1 MFPYLFV
8 FAICLFLNSRSSSK
22 NIVPVL
28 LSCLFL
34 SLLAGFRDMN
44 IGIDTSLYPPTYMSA
59 IRNIKGFSDF
69 VTMDTYLD
77 KGFLFIYWVSS
88 WFTDQIWMGLFLTEL
103 VICVFTFLGC
113 YRLNKYLEGN
123 ITVFT
128 IVFLFL
134 TYNLT
139 LNVMRQQCALAVS
152 FFAFTYLWE
161 KRWIPYFFWTLIAFS
176 FHITTVISLIIPIVL
191 YVANIKNDQKR
202 KIGVFLLLM
211 IALIAFLSF
220 YYVLSLVI
228 DMGLFTEVYEDR
240 YGEDGKYGG
249 LNKISSAPLLVCFMI
264 FYIMFISKKHQIIDK
279 NVFSFHFMVNAIY
292 LGCLFLSLLS
302 VFLHRIGLC
311 FFNIDIFLMSVELS
325 SKKLNPIIRFSVL
338 LVVILFWL
346 LKNVVHNDYMTYP
359 YTSKILGI
367 D

>member
-1 MFPYLFV
+1 
-8 FAICLFLNSRSSSK
+8 
-22 NIVPVL
+22 
-28 LSCLFL
+28 
-34 SLLAGFRDMN
+34 MN

-59 IRNIKGFSDF
+59 VRDIKGISDF
-69 VTMDTYLD
+69 VSMDNYLD

-88 WFTDQIWMGLFLTEL
+88 WFTDQLWMGLFITEL
-103 VICVFTFLGC
+103 VICVFTFLGF
-113 YRLNKYLEGN
+113 YRINKYLKGN
-123 ITVFT
+123 IVIFTV
-128 IVFLFL
+128 IFLFF
-134 TYNLT
+134 TYNQT
-139 LNVMRQQCALAVS
+139 LNIMRQQCALAVS

-161 KRWIPYFFWTLIAFS
+161 KRWIPYCFWTLIAFS
-176 FHITTVISLIIPIVL
+176 FHASTIISLLLPIIL

-202 KIGVFLLLM
+202 KIGVFLLLI
-211 IALIAFLSF
+211 IALITFLSF
-220 YYVLSLVI
+220 YYILSLVT
-228 DMGLFTEVYEDR
+228 DMGLSEVYEDR

-249 LNKISSAPLLVCFMI
+249 LNKISSAPLVVCFMI
-264 FYIMFISKKHQIIDK
+264 FYIMFVSYRNRIISK
-279 NVFSFHFMVNAIY
+279 NLFSFHFMINAIY

-325 SKKLNPIIRFSVL
+325 SKRLNPFVRLSAL

>member
-1 MFPYLFV
+1 MFPYLFI

-28 LSCLFL
+28 LSCLLL

-44 IGIDTSLYPPTYMSA
+44 IGLDTSLYPPTYMSA
-59 IRNIKGFSDF
+59 IRHIKSFSDF
-69 VTMDTYLD
+69 VSMDTYLD

-103 VICVFTFLGC
+103 VICLFTFLAFF
-113 YRLNKYLEGN
+113 RLNKYLDGN
-123 ITVFT
+123 ITIFT
-128 IVFLFL
+128 LFFLFL

-139 LNVMRQQCALAVS
+139 LNIMRQQCALAVS

-176 FHITTVISLIIPIVL
+176 FHTTTIISLILPIVL

-202 KIGVFLLLM
+202 KLGVFLLLI
-211 IALIAFLSF
+211 IALITFLSF
-220 YYVLSLVI
+220 YYILSLVI
-228 DMGLFTEVYEDR
+228 DMGLSEVYEDR

-249 LNKISSAPLLVCFMI
+249 LNKVPSAPLLICFMI
-264 FYIMFISKKHQIIDK
+264 FYIMYISYRNRIIGK
-279 NVFSFHFMVNAIY
+279 NLFSFHFMINAIY

-302 VFLHRIGLC
+302 VFLHRIGMC
-311 FFNIDIFLMSVELS
+311 FFNIDIFLMTVELS
-325 SKKLNPIIRFSVL
+325 SKKLNPIIRFSAL
-338 LVVILFWL
+338 LIAILFWL